1 MRRWPVVELL
11 DRSVSW
17 GSPRIMLRLV
27 KLSLGAT
34 AAVVVAVASLGG
46 LNLYTYQ
53 RFTAE
58 LPVAEVAFTGLTDH
72 RFEARIETAGQP
84 VRRFFLEGDEWQM
97 DVRMIK
103 WTDWLTFL
111 GTDPLFRLD
120 RISGRYSEI
129 DEARAMSP
137 SMYALID
144 EPGIDLWSFARAS
157 GAWLPGIDAAYG
169 TSVFLPMRDGQRY
182 VITMSRTGLVG
193 RALYPE

>member
-1 MRRWPVVELL
+1 MF
-11 DRSVSW
+11 
-17 GSPRIMLRLV
+17 RLI
-27 KLSLGAT
+27 KLSIGST
-34 AAVVVAVASLGG
+34 AAVFVALASLGG

-58 LPVAEVAFTGLTDH
+58 IPVAEVTFTELAEH
-72 RFEARIETAGQP
+72 RFEARVETAGQSA
-84 VRRFFLEGDEWQM
+84 RRVVLEGDEWQM

-111 GTDPLFRLD
+111 GEDPLFRLD

-129 DEARAMSP
+129 DDARAMSP
-137 SMYALID
+137 TMHALTD
-144 EPGIDLWSFARAS
+144 EPTIDFWSFARAS

-182 VITMSRTGLVG
+182 IVTMSRTGLIG
-193 RALYPE
+193 RAMSPE